1 MEPNNTLDIH
11 SNHHAN
17 MWQNQSEMWEK
28 HYMGLLEHSQKL
40 VTKSA
45 KAVIRLD
52 EAIEASYE
60 AKNAC
65 QIMSGNEREGMLG
78 EMRIHKDIIRHTHG
92 FVGEGMIKE
101 LASGE
106 HKTLVKSRPLH
117 QN

>member
-1 MEPNNTLDIH
+1 MENNNTLDIH
-11 SNHHAN
+11 SHHAN
-17 MWQNQSEMWEK
+17 MEQNLLYLSN
-28 HYMGLLEHSQKL
+28 HYKGLLEHSQKL

-45 KAVIRLD
+45 REIIRLE

-60 AKNAC
+60 AKNVC
-65 QIMSGNEREGMLG
+65 QITTENEREGMLG

-106 HKTLVKSRPLH
+106 HKTLVAQSM
-117 QN
+117 

>member
-1 MEPNNTLDIH
+1 MENNNTLDIH
-11 SNHHAN
+11 SHHAN

-28 HYMGLLEHSQKL
+28 HYKGLLEHSQKL

-45 KAVIRLD
+45 REIIRLE

-60 AKNAC
+60 AKNVC
-65 QIMSGNEREGMLG
+65 QITSENEREGMLG

-106 HKTLVKSRPLH
+106 HKTLVAQSM
-117 QN
+117 

>member
-11 SNHHAN
+11 YHHAN

-28 HYMGLLEHSQKL
+28 HYKDLLKHSQKL
-40 VTKSA
+40 VTNSA
-45 KAVIRLD
+45 QQILKLD
-52 EAIEASYE
+52 RSLEESY
-60 AKNAC
+60 NARGEC
-65 QIMSGNEREGMLG
+65 DVTSEIKQAGLLG

-106 HKTLVKSRPLH
+106 HKTLVA
-117 QN
+117 